1 MCGLESSHKAE
12 HFGPHWEP
20 PCVLEMK
27 GEEELP
33 TVRFGRLRYQ
43 SSCSFTVEKLAHHTY
58 THTLARLL
66 LFLERLLKTHGLF
79 ISASNSSHANSTVGL
94 VFCSSMIG
102 SRRKQMQGCQI
113 IRFRQRRC
121 SRIASPV
128 VSKNRLSL
136 GCFYC
141 ACNSAGRGGQ
151 GSLSPLLDDI
161 NHSSS
166 GISLKPKLNNATR
179 IQIFRGLSGLPPP
192 VPRLPLDWSR
202 CRPVVIPRDLKMTP
216 FLVHRSLC
224 NCLLPEAL
232 KITAVQH
239 DPDSPSENGE
249 KRRLRSAFGC
259 LSSISMRQRQF
270 STSSLLLTSP
280 FRGSLSHW
288 DFRRSGAIPLK
299 DA

>member
-1 MCGLESSHKAE
+1 
-12 HFGPHWEP
+12 
-20 PCVLEMK
+20 
-27 GEEELP
+27 
-33 TVRFGRLRYQ
+33 
-43 SSCSFTVEKLAHHTY
+43 
-58 THTLARLL
+58 
-66 LFLERLLKTHGLF
+66 
-79 ISASNSSHANSTVGL
+79 
-94 VFCSSMIG
+94 MIG

-128 VSKNRLSL
+128 VSSFWRLASDVVLDHPDTGRRERERERRIEAWRADACLQHCCVDAAAKNRLSL